1 MQKVIA
7 VRFYK
12 SESGNEPVKEWLLSL
27 NKDDRK
33 IVGSD
38 IKTVEYG
45 FPIGMPLVRKIDA
58 KYKLW
63 EVRS

>member
-33 IVGSD
+33 IVVSD

-58 KYKLW
+58 KYKL
-63 EVRS
+63 

>member
-12 SESGNEPVKEWLLSL
+12 SESGNVPVKEWLLSL
-27 NKDDRK
+27 DKDDRK
-33 IVGSD
+33 IVVSD

-58 KYKLW
+58 KYKL
-63 EVRS
+63 